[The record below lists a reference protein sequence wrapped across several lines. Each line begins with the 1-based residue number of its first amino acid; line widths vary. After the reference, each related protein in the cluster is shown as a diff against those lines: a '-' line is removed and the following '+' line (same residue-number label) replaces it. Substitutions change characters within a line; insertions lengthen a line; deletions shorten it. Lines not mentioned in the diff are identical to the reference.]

1 MKIYSKQLIILITY
15 LKSKKME
22 LDIQIGQMAENVK
35 SIKEDTTNA
44 IADLKADIKVT
55 RDEFQNQLDGVLA
68 SQKKAESKK
77 STKTIDEAIMEKL
90 DGKMSEFESSLKSS
104 SGSYRID
111 LSDIKTMTLSGNLTG
126 DPVAT
131 YAVNQAIFPSQ
142 KVNFRDL
149 VPTVRSSTGLYVYY
163 QENSG
168 ETNNIGK
175 QTEGSDK
182 GENNYN
188 LTETKIVTN
197 YIAGFSTFSKQMAKS
212 LPFISQTLPR
222 LLQRD
227 FFKKEN
233 ALFFA
238 TVSSAATGTNTT
250 ADTNDLLQLI
260 DFIGNQKAANFNSSY
275 VLVSE
280 AQMGKLLKATVT
292 AGYYAGNGSVVVNPN
307 GGMTIWGTPVL
318 SASWVTNDKA
328 LVIDNDYIERV
339 ETESL
344 AIEFSYENGTNFQ
357 KNLITARIECMEEI
371 NLMLSSSAIYG
382 TLNA

>member
-1 MKIYSKQLIILITY
+1 
-15 LKSKKME
+15 ME
-22 LDIQIGQMAENVK
+22 NVINEMAENVK
-35 SIKEDTTNA
+35 GIKTDVAAQIDSVKSE
-44 IADLKADIKVT
+44 ISVVK
-55 RDEFQNQLDGVLA
+55 DEMQKQLDGIMA
-68 SQKKAESKK
+68 NQKKAEKREVK
-77 STKTIDEAIMEKL
+77 SLDQAILEKL
-90 DGKMSEFESSLKSS
+90 DGKMAEFEGALKSS
-104 SGSYRID
+104 NGSYRID
-111 LSDIKTMTLSGNLTG
+111 LTDVKTMLLSNSLTG

-131 YAVNQAIFPSQ
+131 YAPNQAIFPSQ

-149 VPTVRSSTGLYVYY
+149 VPTVKSTTGLYVFYA
-163 QENSG
+163 ENSG

-175 QTEGSDK
+175 QTEGNDK
-182 GENNYN
+182 GENNYA
-188 LTETKIVTN
+188 LTETKVVTN
-197 YIAGFSTFSKQMAKS
+197 YIAGFTTFSKQMSKS

-238 TVSSAATGTNTT
+238 TVSAAATGSTTT
-250 ADTNDLLQLI
+250 AETNDLLQLI
-260 DFIGNQKAANFNSSY
+260 DYIGNQKAANYNASY

-280 AQMGKLLKATVT
+280 NQMGKLLKATVT
-292 AGYYAGNGSVVVNPN
+292 AGYYAASGSVVINPAN
-307 GGMTIWGTPVL
+307 GGMTIWGVPVV

-344 AIEFSYENGTNFQ
+344 ALEFSYENGTNFQ

-371 NLMLSSSAIYG
+371 NLMQPTAAIYASI
-382 TLNA
+382 NA

>member
-1 MKIYSKQLIILITY
+1 MEIEKQLGEI
-15 LKSKKME
+15 
-22 LDIQIGQMAENVK
+22 AENVK
-35 SIKEDTTNA
+35 G
-44 IADLKADIKVT
+44 LKTDSAAQIDELKSNIKVT
-55 RDEFQNQLDGVLA
+55 RDEMQNQIDGLYA
-68 SQKKAESKK
+68 NQKKAEKK
-77 STKTIDEAIMEKL
+77 TVMSLDQAIMEKL
-90 DGKMSEFESSLKSS
+90 DGKMEEFEKSLKSS

-111 LSDIKTMTLSGNLTG
+111 LTDVKTMLLSNSLTG

-131 YAVNQAIFPSQ
+131 YAPNQAIFPSQ
-142 KVNFRDL
+142 KINFRDL
-149 VPTVRSSTGLYVYY
+149 VPTVRSTTGLYVYY
-163 QENSG
+163 QENTG

-175 QTEGSDK
+175 QTEGNDK
-182 GENNYN
+182 GENDYD

-197 YIAGFSTFSKQMAKS
+197 YIAGFSTFSKQMSKS

-238 TVSSAATGTNTT
+238 TVSGAATGSTTT
-250 ADTNDLLQLI
+250 AETNDLLQLI
-260 DFIGNQKAANFNSSY
+260 DYIGNQKAANFNSSY

-280 AQMGKLLKATVT
+280 SQMGKLLKATVT

-307 GGMTIWGTPVL
+307 GGMTIWGTPVV

-328 LVIDNDYIERV
+328 LVIDSDYIERV

-371 NLMLSSSAIYG
+371 NLMLNSSAIYASI
-382 TLNA
+382 NA

>member
-1 MKIYSKQLIILITY
+1 MEAIEKQLGEI
-15 LKSKKME
+15 
-22 LDIQIGQMAENVK
+22 AENVK
-35 SIKEDTTNA
+35 G
-44 IADLKADIKVT
+44 LKTDSAAQIDELKSSIKVT
-55 RDEFQNQLDGVLA
+55 RDEMQNQIDGLYA
-68 SQKKAESKK
+68 NQKKADKRVVK
-77 STKTIDEAIMEKL
+77 SLDEAIMEKL
-90 DGKMSEFESSLKSS
+90 DGKMEEFEKSLKSS
-104 SGSYRID
+104 GGSYRID
-111 LSDIKTMTLSGNLTG
+111 LTDVKTMLLSNSLTG

-131 YAVNQAIFPSQ
+131 YAPNQAIFPSQ

-163 QENSG
+163 AENSG

-175 QTEGSDK
+175 QTEGNDK
-182 GENNYN
+182 GENNYS

-197 YIAGFSTFSKQMAKS
+197 YIAGFSTFSKQMSKS

-238 TVSSAATGTNTT
+238 TVSGAATGSTTT
-250 ADTNDLLQLI
+250 AETNDLLQLI
-260 DFIGNQKAANFNSSY
+260 DYIGNQKAANYNSSY

-307 GGMTIWGTPVL
+307 GGMTIWGTPIL

-328 LVIDNDYIERV
+328 LVIDSDYIERV

-371 NLMLSSSAIYG
+371 NLMLSSSAIYA

>member
-1 MKIYSKQLIILITY
+1 MEIEKQLGEI
-15 LKSKKME
+15 
-22 LDIQIGQMAENVK
+22 AENVK
-35 SIKEDTTNA
+35 G
-44 IADLKADIKVT
+44 LKTDSAAQIDELKSNIKVT
-55 RDEFQNQLDGVLA
+55 RDEMQNQIDGLYA
-68 SQKKAESKK
+68 NQKKAEKK
-77 STKTIDEAIMEKL
+77 TVMSLDEAIMEKL
-90 DGKMSEFESSLKSS
+90 DGKMEEFEKSLKSS

-111 LSDIKTMTLSGNLTG
+111 LTDVKTMLLSNSLTG

-131 YAVNQAIFPSQ
+131 YAPNQAIFPSQ
-142 KVNFRDL
+142 KINFRDL
-149 VPTVRSSTGLYVYY
+149 VPTVRSTTGLYVYY
-163 QENSG
+163 QENTG

-175 QTEGSDK
+175 QTEGNDK
-182 GENNYN
+182 GENDYD

-197 YIAGFSTFSKQMAKS
+197 YIAGFSTFSKQMSKS

-238 TVSSAATGTNTT
+238 TVSAAATGSTTT
-250 ADTNDLLQLI
+250 AETNDLLQLI
-260 DFIGNQKAANFNSSY
+260 DYIGNQKAANFNSSY

-280 AQMGKLLKATVT
+280 SQMGKLLKATVT

-328 LVIDNDYIERV
+328 LVIDSDYIERV

-344 AIEFSYENGTNFQ
+344 AIEFSYENGSNFQ

-371 NLMLSSSAIYG
+371 NLMLNSSAIYASI
-382 TLNA
+382 NA

>member
-1 MKIYSKQLIILITY
+1 
-15 LKSKKME
+15 ME
-22 LDIQIGQMAENVK
+22 NVINEMAENVK
-35 SIKEDTTNA
+35 GMKSDVAAQIDSVKSE
-44 IADLKADIKVT
+44 ISVVK
-55 RDEFQNQLDGVLA
+55 DEMQKQLDGIMA
-68 SQKKAESKK
+68 AQKKSEKK
-77 STKTIDEAIMEKL
+77 EVKSLDQAILEKL
-90 DGKMSEFESSLKSS
+90 DGKMAEFEGSLKSS
-104 SGSYRID
+104 NGSYRID
-111 LSDIKTMTLSGNLTG
+111 LTDVKTMLLSNSLTG

-131 YAVNQAIFPSQ
+131 YAPNQAIFPSQ

-149 VPTVRSSTGLYVYY
+149 VPTVRSTTGLYVFYA
-163 QENSG
+163 ENSG

-175 QTEGSDK
+175 QTEGNDK
-182 GENNYN
+182 GENNYA
-188 LTETKIVTN
+188 LTETKVVTN
-197 YIAGFSTFSKQMAKS
+197 YIAGFTTFSKQMAKS

-238 TVSSAATGTNTT
+238 TVSGAATGSTT
-250 ADTNDLLQLI
+250 TSETNDLLQLI
-260 DFIGNQKAANFNSSY
+260 DYIGNQKAANYNASY

-280 AQMGKLLKATVT
+280 SQMAKLLKATVT
-292 AGYYAGNGSVVVNPN
+292 AGYYAASGSVVINPAN
-307 GGMTIWGTPVL
+307 GAMTIWGVPVV

-344 AIEFSYENGTNFQ
+344 ALEFSYENGTNFQ

-371 NLMLSSSAIYG
+371 NLMQPTAAIYASV
-382 TLNA
+382 NA

>member
-1 MKIYSKQLIILITY
+1 
-15 LKSKKME
+15 ME
-22 LDIQIGQMAENVK
+22 LENQISQMAENVK
-35 SIKEDTTNA
+35 GI
-44 IADLKADIKVT
+44 KADVSNEIDSAKAELKSEITVVK
-55 RDEFQNQLDGVLA
+55 DEMQKQIDGVLA
-68 SQKKAESKK
+68 NQKKAESKK
-77 STKTIDEAIMEKL
+77 ESKTIDQVILEKL
-90 DGKMSEFESSLKSS
+90 DGKMAEFEGSLKSA
-104 SGSYRID
+104 SGSYRIE
-111 LSDIKTMTLSGNLTG
+111 LPEVKTMLLSNSLTG

-131 YAVNQAIFPSQ
+131 YAPNQAIFPSQ

-149 VPTVRSSTGLYVYY
+149 VPTVRSTTGLYVYY
-163 QENSG
+163 QENTG
-168 ETNNIGK
+168 ETNNIGF

-182 GENNYN
+182 GENNYA

-197 YIAGFSTFSKQMAKS
+197 YIAGFTTFSKQMSKS

-233 ALFFA
+233 ALFFGV
-238 TVSSAATGTNTT
+238 VSAAATGSTT
-250 ADTNDLLQLI
+250 TSETNDLLQLI
-260 DFIGNQKAANFNSSY
+260 DYIGNQKAANYNASY

-280 AQMGKLLKATVT
+280 NQMGRLLKATVT

-307 GGMTIWGTPVL
+307 GGITIWGVPVV
-318 SASWVTNDKA
+318 SASWVTDNKA
-328 LVIDNDYIERV
+328 MVIDNDYIERV

-371 NLMLSSSAIYG
+371 NLMLNSSAIYA
-382 TLNA
+382 TMS